1 MSQKITRFIETTVR
15 ERLSA
20 MPAVVLLGPRQV
32 GKTTLARKI
41 AASWPGTALY
51 LDMERPA
58 DRLRLDDADSYLRAQ
73 QGKLVVIDEIHRVP
87 HLFEILRGIV
97 DDWRAAGLRHGH
109 FLLLGSASLDLM
121 QQASETLAG
130 RVAYIDIPPITAIDL
145 RHSAIAALHHDTLW
159 LRGGFPDSLLA
170 DSDATSLNWRRDFIR
185 SYLERDVPMF
195 APRLPAVSIG
205 RLWTMLAHSQGEMLA
220 QSRLAQA
227 LGVSSPAVARY
238 IDLLVQLQLVRL
250 LPPWHSN
257 AGKRLVKTPKTYV
270 RDSGLV
276 HALLELQDLDHVLG
290 HPVAGHSYEGMVLE
304 TLIAAA
310 GAPYS
315 AHFYR
320 TQDGA
325 EIDLVLASG
334 NRPEIAVEVKRSS
347 APSPQKGF
355 SIACDD
361 LAITRRFVVYPGTER
376 FALRHGAQAIGLN
389 DMVQE
394 LTEPMRRVLHE
405 G

>member
-1 MSQKITRFIETTVR
+1 MHTKIPRTIESLVR
-15 ERLSA
+15 QRLA
-20 MPAVVLLGPRQV
+20 TMPAVVLLGPRQV
-32 GKTTLARKI
+32 GKTTLARKM
-41 AASWPGTALY
+41 ASAWPTGAVY

-58 DRLRLDDADSYLRAQ
+58 DRLRLTDADSYLRAQ

-97 DDWRAAGLRHGH
+97 DDWRGAGLRHGH
-109 FLLLGSASLDLM
+109 FLLLGSAALDLM
-121 QQASETLAG
+121 QQASESLAG
-130 RVAYIDIPPITAIDL
+130 RVAYIDIPPLTAMDL
-145 RHSAIAALHHDTLW
+145 AAASRPGLDAELLW

-170 DSDATSLNWRRDFIR
+170 DSDTRSLDWRRDFIR

-195 APRLPAVSIG
+195 APRLPAVAIG
-205 RLWTMLAHSQGEMLA
+205 RLWTMLAHSQGELLV

-227 LGVSSPAVARY
+227 LGVSAPAVARY
-238 IDLLVQLQLVRL
+238 LDLLVQLQLVRL
-250 LPPWHSN
+250 LPPWHRN
-257 AGKRLVKTPKTYV
+257 AGKRLVKTPKAYV

-276 HALLELQDLDHVLG
+276 HALLELQDLHQVLG

-310 GAPYS
+310 APRYS

-325 EIDLVLASG
+325 EIDLVLSLG
-334 NRPEIAVEVKRSS
+334 DRPEIGIEVKRSS

-355 SIACDD
+355 ALACDD
-361 LAITRRFVVYPGTER
+361 LHIARRFVVYPGTER
-376 FALRHGAQAIGLN
+376 FSLRHGAEAIGLH
-389 DMVQE
+389 DLVQ
-394 LTEPMRRVLHE
+394 LL
-405 G
+405 